1 MSRRY
6 NWALISAGDTLE
18 DLLAARH
25 SSSTFLSGASKRA
38 MQLVDSICDAGSA
51 SAADVVRSAHAVY
64 CSLTQSYSACDTE
77 AGRQTKPKV
86 GDASTRQLQEAEA
99 RIAVLKKIMGGQ
111 GLPVVFLK
119 L

>member
-1 MSRRY
+1 M
-6 NWALISAGDTLE
+6 
-18 DLLAARH
+18 
-25 SSSTFLSGASKRA
+25 
-38 MQLVDSICDAGSA
+38 DSICDAGSA
-51 SAADVVRSAHAVY
+51 SAADIVRNAHAVY
-64 CSLTQSYSACDTE
+64 CSLTQSYSACDAE